1 MPAEGKSGFSLLPS
15 SSSLIHFERFE
26 LDVRNSQLRRGGVP
40 VDLSPQA
47 FKVLVMLAERPDQL
61 VTRREIK
68 DALWPGELYGDFD
81 SRLNFTVKKLRESLG
96 DSAEQPRYVQ
106 TVRNAGYMFVAPVRT
121 MRTTQGISSR
131 RGDNQ
136 VDSSG
141 VVGRLQVEL
150 GNTTRNPAPQ
160 GKFRFVQS
168 ALFVVAIAVAASAVA
183 FGGFGLR
190 LRPGVRH
197 ESGAE
202 IGQTVVDGVPQI
214 SSVSPIIAQARQRI
228 VIRGRGF
235 GLHVPYSHTDSPFL
249 AIRDETGDW
258 AAGRMVPHNW
268 DEVMLDVESWAND
281 EIVLTGF
288 SGDYGLKGWKLT
300 SGDKLEVRIWNPESG
315 LGPARFLLVVGPA
328 DPPK

>member
-1 MPAEGKSGFSLLPS
+1 MAAQGKSGFSPLPS
-15 SSSLIHFERFE
+15 FSLLIQFDRFE

-96 DSAEQPRYVQ
+96 DSAEQPLYVQ
-106 TVRNAGYMFVAPVRT
+106 TVRNAGYMFIAPLRT
-121 MRTTQGISSR
+121 IQSIPSSI
-131 RGDNQ
+131 GDNST
-136 VDSSG
+136 SSD
-141 VVGRLQVEL
+141 VAGRRQVEL
-150 GNTTRNPAPQ
+150 GNTTGSPPPQ

-235 GLHVPYSHTDSPFL
+235 GLHVPYSHSDSPFL

-288 SGDYGLKGWKLT
+288 SGEYGLKGWKLT
-300 SGDKLEVRIWNPESG
+300 LGDKLEVRIWNPESG